1 MQVLSKN
8 QRKCP
13 NCGAVTNYSKHDIKR
28 MDEESPLCA
37 KCARGEK
44 KVSKFKPSN
53 PFGSIS
59 NDNTPEE
66 EETETREPDPVP
78 VLRESVSSRKGRKDS
93 N

>member
-53 PFGSIS
+53 PFGSV
-59 NDNTPEE
+59 NEDTPEE
-66 EETETREPDPVP
+66 SEKAETGKSDNVSL
-78 VLRESVSSRKGRKDS
+78 LREGFSSAKGRKDR